1 MKPLRLHPQRC
12 KKSVQK
18 NLLGL
23 HRQLRL
29 PGALRPPPIDAF
41 QQHRQLRSCQGQD
54 DPPLFL
60 CLVGCRRTVT
70 SEAQAIAYQLCI
82 AVLKG
87 PEGH

>member
-18 NLLGL
+18 NLLGYTDSSGCQVRSGR
-23 HRQLRL
+23 RQSM
-29 PGALRPPPIDAF
+29 PSSNID
-41 QQHRQLRSCQGQD
+41 SCARVKVRMT
-54 DPPLFL
+54 FVYSY

>member
-18 NLLGL
+18 NLLGYTDSSGCQVRSGR
-23 HRQLRL
+23 RQSM
-29 PGALRPPPIDAF
+29 PSSNID
-41 QQHRQLRSCQGQD
+41 SCARVKVRD

-70 SEAQAIAYQLCI
+70 SEAQAIPYQLCI
-82 AVLKG
+82 SLLKG